1 MGKSDKDHARQLL
14 DMANKDHSAL
24 SHMLDSTS
32 FSDEVF
38 GFHAQQTI
46 EKALKACRPRPC
58 LSEIARR

>member
-46 EKALKACRPRPC
+46 EKALKA
-58 LSEIARR
+58 